1 MGAWID
7 AAGIVNE
14 RAATGFLLH
23 FHIWIIY
30 RHSLRCG
37 LIYGFGHSSTHCK
50 NANIKTM
57 NVSALF
63 PPFNPYCWWVLNPWL
78 PFTNSAP
85 STRGLKGKWVME
97 FLGSWYPCRFPFPHS
112 LAYLK
117 CLQITAMGI
126 SRGLYG
132 KSVYVLGDFIWSA
145 AAFWPNWQTFLW
157 TKGRRPPTRIPYM
170 KRHAGLLCI
179 QIGFGWEVKGER
191 CM

>member
-1 MGAWID
+1 MDLYMVLGIPALTAKMQILKLWMWVLFSHPLILSASESLIPDCPSLIGPHPQEDWKGNGLWNFWGADIP
-7 AAGIVNE
+7 A
-14 RAATGFLLH
+14 GFL
-23 FHIWIIY
+23 
-30 RHSLRCG
+30 
-37 LIYGFGHSSTHCK
+37 
-50 NANIKTM
+50 
-57 NVSALF
+57 
-63 PPFNPYCWWVLNPWL
+63 
-78 PFTNSAP
+78 
-85 STRGLKGKWVME
+85 
-97 FLGSWYPCRFPFPHS
+97 FPHS